1 MHPTWCM
8 GVRVNMANIVI
19 VGAQWG
25 DEGKGKI
32 VDLLTQ
38 YADTVVRFQGGNNA
52 GHTIVLKGTKFVF
65 HLIPSGILYKNKKCV
80 IGNGVVLDPAV
91 LIEEIDELKKRGYLK
106 DDSQLMI
113 SEETHLILPYHRKID
128 MARERIF
135 KIGTT
140 GRGIGPAYE
149 DKVARCGIRVV
160 DLLDEKVFR
169 KKLED
174 NLVQKNLYLVE
185 ILKEESFGV
194 SGIFNEYVQYKTRLE
209 KYVKNT
215 SLFLHEQIQ
224 KGKNLLFEGA
234 QGALLDVD
242 HGTYPYVTA
251 SNTVAGNACAG
262 SGIGPTMID
271 SVIGVAKAYT
281 TRVGEGP
288 FPTELNDELGEKIR
302 ERGGEYGATT
312 GRPRRCGWFD
322 AVVVNHSIRIN
333 GIQRVAITKLDV
345 LDDFDKIKVCVG
357 YRNHGKVYHHV
368 PSNLEML
375 KSSEPI
381 YEELKGWKTEI
392 KGGRRFSDLPPNAQ
406 RYIRRIEE
414 LIHAKVAMVSIGEE
428 RDATIEVKNPF
439 LKVKR
444 GIREVLRK
452 PRSARKVKRR
462 NGK

>member
-1 MHPTWCM
+1 
-8 GVRVNMANIVI
+8 MASVVI

-32 VDLLTQ
+32 VDLLTK

-52 GHTIVLKGTKFVF
+52 GHTIVLKGEKFVF
-65 HLIPSGILYKNKKCV
+65 HLIPSGILYKNKKCI

-91 LIEEIDELKKRGYLK
+91 LIEEITELKRRGYFK

-128 MARERIF
+128 VAREKGF

-149 DKVARCGIRVV
+149 DKVTRCGIRVV

-174 NLVQKNLYLVE
+174 NLAQKNIYLE
-185 ILKEESFGV
+185 QILKERPFDFIE
-194 SGIFNEYVQYKTRLE
+194 IFNEYNGYKKELE

-215 SLFLHEQIQ
+215 SLFLQEAIQ
-224 KGKNLLFEGA
+224 KGKAILFEGA
-234 QGALLDVD
+234 QGALLDLD

-262 SGIGPTMID
+262 SGIGPTMIN
-271 SVIGVAKAYT
+271 SVVGVVKAYT

-288 FPTELNDELGEKIR
+288 FPTELKDEIGEKIR
-302 ERGGEYGATT
+302 QRGGEYGATT

-322 AVVVNHSIRIN
+322 AVVANHAMRIN
-333 GIQRVAITKLDV
+333 GVQGVTITKLDV
-345 LDDFDKIKVCVG
+345 LNDFDSLKICTG
-357 YRNHGKVYHHV
+357 YRVHGKIHRHF

-375 KSSEPI
+375 KSAEPI
-381 YEELKGWKTEI
+381 YEELDGWKTEI
-392 KGGRRFSDLPPNAQ
+392 RGTRKLSDLPRNAK
-406 RYIRRIEE
+406 RYLRRIGE
-414 LIHAKVAMVSIGEE
+414 LIRTKIVMVSVGEE
-428 RDATIEVKNPF
+428 RNETIVIKHPF
-439 LKVKR
+439 WNARPLKRKSKR
-444 GIREVLRK
+444 GKERQ
-452 PRSARKVKRR
+452 RR
-462 NGK
+462 PK

>member
-1 MHPTWCM
+1 
-8 GVRVNMANIVI
+8 MASVVI

-38 YADTVVRFQGGNNA
+38 YADMVVRFQGGNNA
-52 GHTIVLKGTKFVF
+52 GHTIVLKGEKFVF
-65 HLIPSGILYKNKKCV
+65 HLMPSGILYEDKRCV

-91 LIEEIDELKKRGYLK
+91 LLEEIAEIKKRGYFK

-128 MARERIF
+128 VARERVF

-169 KKLED
+169 EKLEQ
-174 NLVQKNLYLVE
+174 NLIQKNIYLVQV
-185 ILKEESFGV
+185 LKEKSFEF
-194 SGIFNEYVQYKTRLE
+194 SEIFEEYLGYKKQIE

-215 SLFLHEQIQ
+215 SLVLFEEIQ
-224 KGKNLLFEGA
+224 KEKHVLFEGA

-288 FPTELNDELGEKIR
+288 FPTELKDQIGEKIR
-302 ERGGEYGATT
+302 QRGGEFGSTT

-322 AVVVNHSIRIN
+322 AVVVNHSIRVN
-333 GIQRVAITKLDV
+333 GIQKMTITKLDV
-345 LDDFDKIKVCVG
+345 LNEFDKIKVCVG
-357 YRNHGKVYHHV
+357 YRLNGNAFSHV

-375 KSSEPI
+375 GRCEPV
-381 YEELKGWKTEI
+381 YEELDGWKTEI
-392 KGGRRFSDLPPNAQ
+392 KGARNFSDLPPNAQ

-414 LIHAKVAMVSIGEE
+414 LIQTKITMISVGSERNETIG
-428 RDATIEVKNPF
+428 VKNPF
-439 LKVKR
+439 LETSEKL
-444 GIREVLRK
+444 IRV
-452 PRSARKVKRR
+452 S
-462 NGK
+462 

>member
-1 MHPTWCM
+1 
-8 GVRVNMANIVI
+8 MANVVI

-38 YADTVVRFQGGNNA
+38 YADLVVRFQGGNNA
-52 GHTIVLKGTKFVF
+52 GHTIVLRGEKFVV
-65 HLIPSGILYKNKKCV
+65 HLIPSGILYQDKKCI

-91 LIEEIDELKKRGYLK
+91 LIEEIDEIKKRGYFQ

-113 SEETHLILPYHRKID
+113 SEEAHLILPYHRRID
-128 MARERIF
+128 VAREKTF

-149 DKVARCGIRVV
+149 DKVVRCGIRVV

-169 KKLED
+169 EKLEA
-174 NLVQKNLYLVE
+174 NLIQKNVYLTQVLKDKGFEFSE
-185 ILKEESFGV
+185 IFD
-194 SGIFNEYVQYKTRLE
+194 EYLHYKNRLE

-215 SLFLHEQIQ
+215 SLLLHEEIQ
-224 KGKNLLFEGA
+224 KGKHVLFEGA
-234 QGALLDVD
+234 QGALLDMD

-262 SGIGPTMID
+262 SGIGPTMIH

-288 FPTELNDELGEKIR
+288 FPTELRDELGEKIR
-302 ERGGEYGATT
+302 QRGGEYGSTT

-333 GIQRVAITKLDV
+333 GIREIVITKLDV
-345 LDDFDKIKVCVG
+345 FNDFDTIKICVG
-357 YRNHGKVYHHV
+357 YRTDGKVFHHV
-368 PSNLEML
+368 PANLEIL
-375 KSSEPI
+375 KHSEPI
-381 YEELKGWKTEI
+381 YEEMKGWKTEI
-392 KGGRRFSDLPPNAQ
+392 KGVKNFKDLPRNAK
-406 RYIRRIEE
+406 RYLKRIQK
-414 LIHAKVAMVSIGEE
+414 LIGAKITMISVGSE
-428 RDATIEVKNPF
+428 RDETVEVKNPF
-439 LKVKR
+439 IKRALKR
-444 GIREVLRK
+444 
-452 PRSARKVKRR
+452 
-462 NGK
+462 

>member
-1 MHPTWCM
+1 
-8 GVRVNMANIVI
+8 MANIVI

-52 GHTIVLKGTKFVF
+52 GHTIVLKGEKFVF
-65 HLIPSGILYKNKKCV
+65 HLMPSGILYENKKCI

-91 LIEEIDELKKRGYLK
+91 LIEEIAEVKRKGYFK

-128 MARERIF
+128 VARERIF

-149 DKVARCGIRVV
+149 DKVARCGIRAV
-160 DLLDEKVFR
+160 DLIDEKVFR
-169 KKLED
+169 KKLEE
-174 NLVQKNLYLVE
+174 NLIQKNIYLVQV
-185 ILKEESFGV
+185 LKEKSFEF
-194 SGIFNEYVQYKTRLE
+194 SEIFDEYLLYKKELE
-209 KYVKNT
+209 KYVKDT
-215 SLFLHEQIQ
+215 LLVLHEDIRR
-224 KGKNLLFEGA
+224 GENILFEGA

-262 SGIGPTMID
+262 SGIGPTMIN

-288 FPTELNDELGEKIR
+288 FPTELRDQLGEKIR
-302 ERGGEYGATT
+302 EMGGEYGATT

-333 GIQRVAITKLDV
+333 GIREMAITKLDV
-345 LDDFDKIKVCVG
+345 LNNFEKIKLCVG
-357 YRNHGKVYHHV
+357 YHLNGKVIHHV

-375 KSSEPI
+375 QSSEPV
-381 YEELKGWKTEI
+381 YEEVNGWDTEI
-392 KGGRRFSDLPPNAQ
+392 KGARNFSDLPYNAQ

-414 LIHAKVAMVSIGEE
+414 LINTKITMISVGPE
-428 RDATIEVKNPF
+428 RNETIEVKDPF
-439 LKVKR
+439 LDFT
-444 GIREVLRK
+444 
-452 PRSARKVKRR
+452 
-462 NGK
+462 

>member
-1 MHPTWCM
+1 
-8 GVRVNMANIVI
+8 MANIVI

-38 YADTVVRFQGGNNA
+38 YADIVVRFQGGNNA
-52 GHTIVLKGTKFVF
+52 GHTIVLKGEKFVF
-65 HLIPSGILYKNKKCV
+65 HLIPSGILYGNKKCI

-91 LIEEIDELKKRGYLK
+91 LIEEIAEVKKKGYFK

-113 SEETHLILPYHRKID
+113 SEETHLILPYHRRID
-128 MARERIF
+128 IAREKIF

-149 DKVARCGIRVV
+149 DKVARYGIRVV
-160 DLLDEKVFR
+160 DLLDEKIFR
-169 KKLED
+169 RKLEE
-174 NLVQKNLYLVE
+174 NLAHKNLYLVQVLKEKGFEISE
-185 ILKEESFGV
+185 IL
-194 SGIFNEYVQYKTRLE
+194 NEYLNFKRQLE
-209 KYVKNT
+209 KYVKDT
-215 SLFLHEQIQ
+215 SLVLHEEIK
-224 KGKNLLFEGA
+224 KGKHILFEGA

-288 FPTELNDELGEKIR
+288 FPTELQDQLGDKIR

-322 AVVVNHSIRIN
+322 AVIVNHSIRIS
-333 GIQRVAITKLDV
+333 GIREMVITKLDV
-345 LDDFDKIKVCVG
+345 LNDFEKIKICVG
-357 YRNHGKVYHHV
+357 YRFNGKVFHHV

-375 KSSEPI
+375 NCSEPV
-381 YEELKGWKTEI
+381 YEELNGWKTEI
-392 KGGRRFSDLPPNAQ
+392 KEVRKFSDLPQNAQ
-406 RYIRRIEE
+406 RYIQRIEE
-414 LIHAKVAMVSIGEE
+414 LIGTKITMISVGSERNETIGV
-428 RDATIEVKNPF
+428 RNPF
-439 LKVKR
+439 LR
-444 GIREVLRK
+444 VLK
-452 PRSARKVKRR
+452 P
-462 NGK
+462 

>member
-1 MHPTWCM
+1 M
-8 GVRVNMANIVI
+8 NMANIVI

-52 GHTIVLKGTKFVF
+52 GHTIVLKGEKFVF
-65 HLIPSGILYKNKKCV
+65 HLMPSGILYENKKCI

-91 LIEEIDELKKRGYLK
+91 LIEEIAEVKRKGYFK

-128 MARERIF
+128 VARERIF

-149 DKVARCGIRVV
+149 DKVARCGIRAV
-160 DLLDEKVFR
+160 DLIDEKVFR
-169 KKLED
+169 KKLEE
-174 NLVQKNLYLVE
+174 NLIQKNIYLVQV
-185 ILKEESFGV
+185 LKEKSFEFLE
-194 SGIFNEYVQYKTRLE
+194 IFDEYLLYKKELE
-209 KYVKNT
+209 KYVKDT
-215 SLFLHEQIQ
+215 LLVLHEDIRR
-224 KGKNLLFEGA
+224 GENILFEGA

-262 SGIGPTMID
+262 SGIGPTMIH

-288 FPTELNDELGEKIR
+288 FPTELRDQLGEKIR
-302 ERGGEYGATT
+302 EMGGEYGATT

-333 GIQRVAITKLDV
+333 GIREMAITKLDV
-345 LDDFDKIKVCVG
+345 LNNFEKIKVCVG
-357 YRNHGKVYHHV
+357 YRLNGKVIHHV

-375 KSSEPI
+375 QSSEPV
-381 YEELKGWKTEI
+381 YEEVNGWDTEI
-392 KGGRRFSDLPPNAQ
+392 KGARNFSDLPYNAQ

-414 LIHAKVAMVSIGEE
+414 LINTKITMISVGPE
-428 RDATIEVKNPF
+428 RNETIEVKDPF
-439 LKVKR
+439 LDFT
-444 GIREVLRK
+444 
-452 PRSARKVKRR
+452 
-462 NGK
+462 